1 MPRGMATLAHVTRL
15 PILPAYTLRS
25 GPLQHAWRVLQ
36 PVVGDAASDRES
48 AVRETTQ
55 RVFRQMEEIIRRY
68 PEQYFWF
75 NRRWILDPLK

>member
-1 MPRGMATLAHVTRL
+1 MATLAHVTRL